1 MHKHLMNEA
10 PAVTES
16 MEEKLAES
24 AHLSAI
30 LNQEKEIAIEIAKR
44 AAEESASFKLKL
56 EVLEHEHALLVC
68 EQASMKY
75 RHSQDGG

>member
-1 MHKHLMNEA
+1 MHKHLMSEA
-10 PAVTES
+10 PAVMES

-24 AHLSAI
+24 AHLSAV
-30 LNQEKEIAIEIAKR
+30 LNQEKEIATETAKR
-44 AAEESASFKLKL
+44 AAEESASFRLKL

-75 RHSQDGG
+75 RHSHDGG